1 MGERRKNRASEKSM
15 SATLTAPPPAPSVH
29 PPAPRRKKPSYGWGD
44 RIFKNLTLAFAL
56 SILGI
61 AIGIAYELFR
71 NSSLARHAFG
81 WAFLGKQIWD
91 PVAENFGA
99 LPFIYGT
106 LVSSVLALLIAVPL
120 GVGVAIFL
128 AELAPRRLSDVCSF
142 LVELLAAIPSVVYGL
157 IGIFVLVPFMRVHLQ
172 PGLIKILGWTP
183 FFKGPAYGVGML
195 TAGIVLAIMI
205 VPFIAT
211 ISREVLLSVPLP
223 LKESAM
229 ALGATHWE
237 VVRMA
242 ILPYARS
249 GIIGSIFLA
258 LGRALGETMA
268 VTMVIGNRPEIAA
281 SLLAPGYTMAAVL
294 ANEFTE
300 ATSDLYVHTLIEI
313 GLVLFMITIVVNGLA
328 RWILLS
334 MNTETAGR

>member
-1 MGERRKNRASEKSM
+1 M
-15 SATLTAPPPAPSVH
+15 SATLTAPPPVPSAQ
-29 PPAPRRKKPSYGWGD
+29 PAAPRRKKPSYDWGD
-44 RIFKNLTLAFAL
+44 SVFKYVTLAFAL
-56 SILGI
+56 SILAI
-61 AIGIAYELFR
+61 ALGIAYELFI

-106 LVSSVLALLIAVPL
+106 LVSSLLALIIAVPL

-128 AELAPRRLSDVCSF
+128 AELAPRRVSDACSF

-172 PGLIKILGWTP
+172 PLLIKLLGWTP
-183 FFKGPAYGVGML
+183 LFKGPAYGVGML

-237 VVRMA
+237 VVRLA
-242 ILPYARS
+242 VLPYARS
-249 GIIGSIFLA
+249 GIIGSIFLG

-313 GLVLFMITIVVNGLA
+313 GLVLFMITIVVNGVA
-328 RWILLS
+328 RLILLR
-334 MNTETAGR
+334 MNADPAGR